1 VRLVD
6 AVHTGYV
13 HRRRV
18 RVLGALLAETLPPD
32 ARVLDVGSG
41 DGLLARAIA
50 DQRPDV
56 NLRGVDVLVRKVTSI
71 PVDEYDGRTLPFDA
85 GSFDAV
91 MFVDVLHHT
100 DDPLAL
106 LREGVRASRRAV
118 VIKDHLCGGRMDAVV
133 LRFMDRV
140 GNDRHCVP
148 LPYNYWHPRQ
158 WDDAFRRL
166 DLSVVSWRDCLGL
179 YPAPASWLFDRSLHF
194 VARVDKA

>member
-1 VRLVD
+1 M
-6 AVHTGYV
+6 
-13 HRRRV
+13 
-18 RVLGALLAETLPPD
+18 LGALLAETLPPG

-50 DQRPDV
+50 DRRPDV
-56 NLRGVDVLVRKVTSI
+56 DVRGVDVLTREPMYI
-71 PVDEYDGRTLPFDA
+71 PVTQYDGRTLPFDA

-106 LREGVRASRRAV
+106 LGEGVRASRRAV
-118 VIKDHLCGGRMDAVV
+118 VIKDHLCGGRIDAAL

-140 GNDRHCVP
+140 GNDRHGVH

-158 WDDAFRRL
+158 WNDAFRRL
-166 DLSVVSWRDCLGL
+166 GLSVVSWRGRLGL

-194 VARVDKA
+194 VARLDKT